1 MPPNRGA
8 NLAPAAALVFNAF
21 VWGVSWW
28 PFRELHGLG
37 LHPLWSTALIY
48 LVSLSLLLAVRPHA
62 WRAFAREPLLWL
74 LLAASGMTNV
84 GFNWA
89 VTVGDVVRVV
99 LLFYLMPAW
108 TVVLAWAV
116 LGEQPTPASLLR
128 LVIAMTGVFIVLKA
142 PDTPWPVPQSIA
154 DWLAI
159 LGGFSFAL
167 TNIVLRRLRHIE
179 PPARILAMFTGGA
192 VLASLSGLAGL
203 ALGIVPVV
211 PTPQAGWI
219 AVGLAL
225 SLGFLASNVALQFG
239 AARLDAH
246 ASALIMLSEIVF
258 ASVSSV
264 ALGAATM
271 APRTW
276 IGGALILLA
285 AGWSALAGPGNGKPE
300 GAQ

>member
-1 MPPNRGA
+1 MPPNSGA
-8 NLAPAAALVFNAF
+8 NLAPALALVFNAF

-28 PFRELHGLG
+28 PFRELQGRG

-74 LLAASGMTNV
+74 LLAASGLTNV

-128 LVIAMTGVFIVLKA
+128 LVMAMAGVFIVLKA
-142 PDTPWPVPQSIA
+142 PGTPWPVPQSIA

-159 LGGFSFAL
+159 LGGFSFAT
-167 TNIVLRRLRHIE
+167 TNIVLRRLRHVQA
-179 PPARILAMFTGGA
+179 PARILAMFTGGA

-203 ALGIVPVV
+203 ALGIVPAV
-211 PTPQAGWI
+211 PAPQAGWI

-225 SLGFLASNVALQFG
+225 SLGFLASNIALQFG

-246 ASALIMLSEIVF
+246 ASALIMLSEVVF

-285 AGWSALAGPGNGKPE
+285 AGWSALAGSRSGAAE